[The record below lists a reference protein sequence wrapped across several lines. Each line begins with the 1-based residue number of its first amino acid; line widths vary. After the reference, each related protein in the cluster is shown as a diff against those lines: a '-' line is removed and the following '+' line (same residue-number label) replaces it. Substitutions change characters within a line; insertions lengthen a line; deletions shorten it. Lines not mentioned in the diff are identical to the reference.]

1 MKNPKIN
8 ELSDRIDIKLKGQDN
23 KYSKTSP
30 LGSSAKIATDLVAG
44 LLVGV
49 VIGLT
54 LDKWLE
60 TKPLFLIIC
69 LLLGVIAAIKNIM
82 ISLKQKNAP

>member
-1 MKNPKIN
+1 MKNQKIT
-8 ELSDRIDIKLKGQDN
+8 ELSNKIDIKLKGQD
-23 KYSKTSP
+23 KSHAKTP
-30 LGSSAKIATDLVAG
+30 LGASTKIATDLVSG

-49 VIGLT
+49 VIGLM

-69 LLLGVIAAIKNIM
+69 LLVGVIAAIKNIM
-82 ISLKQKNAP
+82 ISLKQKNAE